1 MKTFLLSCLIVF
13 ASLSCFSADKTPASA
28 DRWMEIDLYWFNH
41 DNIQGSAEE
50 FWDRYYPL
58 FEDVDGWKGVIVNV
72 GWLMDYVM
80 EWQGNLDQQISLPKN
95 MKQWGT
101 FNEQGPLRGS
111 TVEKIALWKKRFP
124 KDRVFTT
131 INYQPWSYGDLKKL
145 AATLRRVA
153 SQKYH
158 ISDVKVGTLVIGWES
173 IYDGEMSNFA
183 KIHPNVFLKDVYSEK
198 VVNLEAIL
206 KADSCRYGTFP
217 NGIPEGTPFTVF
229 FGKQWGALSE
239 KVGLDAILFRDSFL
253 GSGVYGRTGL
263 YGKIAPADPSM
274 VERWTKSAADL
285 VKQTKTANPKC
296 IVIGYSNGAS
306 GVADWRVNCLD
317 LEAIAKEGYLDAW
330 IDQTW
335 AGAWNEVG
343 HRPYSFWNS
352 QNLGWTYQLAY
363 ILTRAAALADTKVH
377 HYVLNE
383 TFDAWESWDIIH
395 NAPDRLR
402 WGIWAYSHAAV
413 KTPNG
418 LKIPKGNYI
427 SWGNQGKSLL
437 TKEDV
442 KFLTVNINEAIN
454 DAHQMTDISGPTLV
468 YNRSAMEW
476 QSKNAPDL
484 NIKEW
489 IDEQAGSLMKWSV
502 PILSVTRMEYLPKVE
517 SDLFIFQTPVHLPF
531 KDKQTILNLIKS
543 GKPVV
548 VFGSPA
554 GGVDP
559 EIAES
564 IGISTKETAV
574 RNIKYIGSLH
584 YRTDDLFEGLQNTFP
599 IYQPFTMTTN
609 SKDVDVI
616 YSVDRSPCLC
626 LNSSGNK
633 RVIFWDPPELS
644 VNVNGSNSEEGT
656 SLDELLGSP
665 VPWVL
670 TARVLN
676 SMAKISGQPYVEKI
690 EEYNPV
696 YLAFWKKSDGSYRV
710 LAGNLEEGISHKAD
724 QSRKLV
730 LNFPEVWSKDKI
742 HQVDEIWHGG
752 KQITNDCKLYLFMDQ
767 EESKLYTISA
777 K

>member
-1 MKTFLLSCLIVF
+1 
-13 ASLSCFSADKTPASA
+13 
-28 DRWMEIDLYWFNH
+28 MEIDLYWFNRN
-41 DNIQGSAEE
+41 NIQGSAEE

-58 FEDVDGWKGVIVNV
+58 FERVDGWKGVVLNV
-72 GWLMDYVM
+72 GWVMDYVM
-80 EWQGNLDQQISLPKN
+80 EWKGDLDRQISLPKN

-131 INYQPWSYGDLKKL
+131 INYQPWTYGGLKKL
-145 AATLRRVA
+145 AATLRLVA

-158 ISDVKVGTLVIGWES
+158 IPDVKIGTLVIGWES
-173 IYDGEMSNFA
+173 IYDGEKSNFA

-206 KADSCRYGTFP
+206 NADSCQYGTFP
-217 NGIPEGTPFTVF
+217 NGIPGGTLFTVF

-263 YGKIAPADPSM
+263 YGKIAPADPSL
-274 VERWTKSAADL
+274 VERWTRAAADL
-285 VKQTKTANPKC
+285 VKQTKIANPKC

-317 LEAIAKEGYLDAW
+317 LETIAKEGYLDAW

-343 HRPYSFWNS
+343 QRPYTFWNGQS
-352 QNLGWTYQLAY
+352 LGWTYQLAY

-395 NAPDRLR
+395 NAPERLR

-442 KFLTVNINEAIN
+442 KFLTMNINEAID
-454 DAHQMTDISGPTLV
+454 DAHQMTDISGPTIV

-476 QSKNAPDL
+476 QSRNAPNL

-489 IDEQAGSLMKWSV
+489 IDEQAGSIMKWSV

-517 SDLFIFQTPVHLPF
+517 SDLFIFQTPVHLPVH
-531 KDKQTILNLIKS
+531 DKETILNLIKS
-543 GKPVV
+543 GKPIA

-564 IGISTKETAV
+564 IGISTKEIATK
-574 RNIKYIGSLH
+574 NIKYIGSLH
-584 YRTDDLFEGLQNTFP
+584 YRMDDLFEGLQNTFS
-599 IYQPFTMTTN
+599 IYQPFTVTTI
-609 SKDVDVI
+609 SKDADVI

-633 RVIFWDPPELS
+633 RVMFWDPPELS

-676 SMAKISGQPYVEKI
+676 SMAKSSGQPYVDKI

-696 YLAFWKKSDGSYRV
+696 YLAFWKKSDGSYCI
-710 LAGNLEEGISHKAD
+710 LAGNLEEGISHQAD

-730 LNFPEVWSKDKI
+730 LHFPESWSKDQL
-742 HQVDEIWHGG
+742 HQIDEIWHGG

-767 EESKLYTISA
+767 AESKLYTISA
-777 K
+777 KK